1 MFVATEPEGLV
12 AVIVVVIVMLVVT
25 LPLITPLSEFNDKP
39 SGKEGLAE
47 KLLTSL
53 DTVGLRDIISFTKY
67 ESATS

>member
-1 MFVATEPEGLV
+1 M
-12 AVIVVVIVMLVVT
+12 VVVIIIFVAT
-25 LPLITPLSEFNDKP
+25 LPLITPLPEFNDKP
-39 SGKEGLAE
+39 SGKEGFAE

>member
-1 MFVATEPEGLV
+1 M
-12 AVIVVVIVMLVVT
+12 IVVVIIIFVAT
-25 LPLITPLSEFNDKP
+25 LPLITPLSEFRLSP
-39 SGKEGLAE
+39 SGREGLAE